1 MNDKYIHIFSLLV
14 IASALAFIVF
24 LYSTE
29 PRSLAEVTTKSQV
42 ALGTYEIDQAAFARG
57 LASFRNEE
65 FPAARAAFDTADPE
79 KRDANTQYYRAY
91 SYYRQGWGR
100 VTNDNDLFQSGLVA
114 VTRLIELDPNYRTM
128 DGALGIKTAAEL
140 KNEFEEGLKITPAD
154 FNPLRLI
161 RERK

>member
-1 MNDKYIHIFSLLV
+1 MNDKYIHIFSLVV

-42 ALGTYEIDQAAFARG
+42 ALGTYEIDQAALSRG
-57 LASFRNEE
+57 IASFRNDE

-79 KRDANTQYYRAY
+79 KRDLNTQFYKAY

-100 VTNDNDLFQSGLVA
+100 ITNDNDLFQSGLVTINR
-114 VTRLIELDPNYRTM
+114 VMELDPNYRTM
-128 DGALGIKTAAEL
+128 DGTLGIKTAAEL
-140 KNEFEEGLKITPAD
+140 KSEFEEGLKVTPAD
-154 FNPLRLI
+154 FNPMRII